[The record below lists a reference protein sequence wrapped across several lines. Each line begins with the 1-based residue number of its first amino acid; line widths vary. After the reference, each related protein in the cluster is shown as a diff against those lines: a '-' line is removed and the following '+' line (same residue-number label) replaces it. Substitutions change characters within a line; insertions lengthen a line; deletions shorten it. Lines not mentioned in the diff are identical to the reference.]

1 MDGHAP
7 ILRVFLAQEQNGS
20 TMSRSAKQNLGSSGD
35 QQIGETSPIFIVSID
50 DQRNFRILCDVPQP
64 FELMRRNLLGFFIDR

>member
-1 MDGHAP
+1 MDGHAT

-20 TMSRSAKQNLGSSGD
+20 TMSRAAKQNLGSSGD

-50 DQRNFRILCDVPQP
+50 DQTKLSDSLRCSAAV
-64 FELMRRNLLGFFIDR
+64 